1 MKHILMQHGDAVSTD
16 IDPQRPLSDSGR
28 RDVVRL
34 AAILARVPAS
44 PSRIVHSGKTRARQ
58 TAELIGAAASPAAV
72 IEVAEGLG
80 PNDPVEPWATSMA
93 TWVEP
98 VAIVGHLPFVG
109 RLAAQLVVGSANAD
123 LIAFVP
129 GSVLCVEQ
137 QSDGR
142 WKIAWMLRP
151 DIYRHIGGSSLRNYS

>member
-1 MKHILMQHGDAVSTD
+1 MKHILMQHGDAVSAD

-28 RDVVRL
+28 RDVLRL
-34 AAILARVPAS
+34 SDILARAQAS
-44 PSRIVHSGKTRARQ
+44 PTRIMHSGKTRARQ
-58 TAELIGAAASPAAV
+58 TAELIGAAASPSAV

-80 PNDPVEPWATSMA
+80 PNDSVEPWAIKVA

-98 VAIVGHLPFVG
+98 AAIVGHMPFVG
-109 RLAAQLVVGSANAD
+109 RLTALLVVGSANAD
-123 LIAFVP
+123 LVEFVP

-137 QSDGR
+137 DSDGR

-151 DIYRHIGGSSLRNYS
+151 DVYRHICA